1 METTKRGRPKA
12 LCYEDILMMLVRHPV
27 TGLPVL
33 AMAIKFIH
41 HKGADKKPRPY
52 GSNLLAPSSGKLTD
66 ASQDHF
72 FLHSKQEVNLLP
84 HYSHSCP
91 CVA

>member
-41 HKGADKKPRPY
+41 HKGADKKPKPY
-52 GSNLLAPSSGKLTD
+52 DFNLLHL
-66 ASQDHF
+66 
-72 FLHSKQEVNLLP
+72 
-84 HYSHSCP
+84 
-91 CVA
+91 